1 VIRVAEA
8 GQLER
13 WISVGTSIIAP
24 ATVLTTLLFY
34 FGYVSSRSQFDYFG
48 VDVDTIGLSTQDY
61 AMRSPQA
68 LLVPLLV
75 LTLGG
80 SILLLVHRVIQR
92 HLERLTPY
100 TGGALIA
107 GCLILGIGL
116 ALVFGYALV
125 RDWPPYSLVTPL
137 VIATGT
143 MIAFYAA
150 RLRGMPVRGA
160 TLVLVFAVVAT
171 CLFWATATVAQWTG
185 RGVAKNT
192 ARHLDRLPVVIMD
205 TKERL
210 FLRSPGIEET
220 TLPASTGQVF
230 HYRYRHL
237 RLLIEGK
244 DRMFLVPDVWSASD
258 STLVMPLDGD
268 VRVQFQFVN
277 DPP

>member
-1 VIRVAEA
+1 MAESPSTS
-8 GQLER
+8 QFER
-13 WISVGTSIIAP
+13 LLSIGSSIIAP

-34 FGYVSSRSQFDYFG
+34 FGYVSSRAQFDYFG

-68 LLVPLLV
+68 LLVPLLTI
-75 LTLGG
+75 TLGG
-80 SILLLVHRVIQR
+80 AVLLLLDKAIQR
-92 HLERLTPY
+92 NDQRAQRFAGP
-100 TGGALIA
+100 ALIVGSLSLA
-107 GCLILGIGL
+107 SGL
-116 ALVFGYALV
+116 ALIFSYALV
-125 RDWPPYSLVTPL
+125 GDWRGYPLLTPL
-137 VIATGT
+137 VLATGVVLT
-143 MIAFYAA
+143 GYTL

-160 TLVLVFAVVAT
+160 PLVLGFAVVAI

-192 ARHLDRLPVVIMD
+192 ARHLDRLPVVILD

-210 FLRSPGIEET
+210 FLRSPGVEESA
-220 TLPASTGQVF
+220 LPATDGQVF
-230 HYRYRHL
+230 RFRYRHL

-258 STLVMPLDGD
+258 STLVVPFNGD